1 MESRHRKIPPSVL
14 HFLAIVI
21 RQEQRNTG
29 DKAFPRSEEEP
40 GRASNSVPVSKSE
53 VREYVSKYFG
63 VDSGTTA
70 STLQSYEVDSGITE
84 SIRILNIDHEM
95 AESVHG
101 TEKKAPRQFIRA
113 LRSAPNVFRRHQK

>member
-1 MESRHRKIPPSVL
+1 MAPRHRKIPPSVL

-21 RQEQRNTG
+21 RPEKRNTG

-53 VREYVSKYFG
+53 VGEYVSKYYG
-63 VDSGTTA
+63 VDSGTAA

-95 AESVHG
+95 TESVHG
-101 TEKKAPRQFIRA
+101 TEKRGPGQFIGA
-113 LRSAPNVFRRHQK
+113 LSGAPNVFRRH

>member
-53 VREYVSKYFG
+53 VGEYVSKYCG
-63 VDSGTTA
+63 VDSGTAA

-95 AESVHG
+95 TESVHG
-101 TEKKAPRQFIRA
+101 TEKRGPGQFIGA
-113 LRSAPNVFRRHQK
+113 LSGAPNVFRRH

>member
-1 MESRHRKIPPSVL
+1 MESRHRKIPLSVL

-21 RQEQRNTG
+21 RPERNTG
-29 DKAFPRSEEEP
+29 DKAFPHSEEEP

-53 VREYVSKYFG
+53 VGEYVSKYYG
-63 VDSGTTA
+63 VDSGTAA

-101 TEKKAPRQFIRA
+101 TEKRLSLI
-113 LRSAPNVFRRHQK
+113 HI

>member
-1 MESRHRKIPPSVL
+1 MEPRHRKIPPSVL

-21 RQEQRNTG
+21 RPEKRNTG

-53 VREYVSKYFG
+53 VGEYVSKYYG
-63 VDSGTTA
+63 VDSGTAA
-70 STLQSYEVDSGITE
+70 STLQSYEVDSGI
-84 SIRILNIDHEM
+84 IDHEM

-101 TEKKAPRQFIRA
+101 TEKGVPRQFIEA
-113 LRSAPNVFRRHQK
+113 LRGAPNVFRRH

>member
-1 MESRHRKIPPSVL
+1 MEPRHRKIPPSVL

-21 RQEQRNTG
+21 RPEKRNTG

-53 VREYVSKYFG
+53 VGEYVSKYYG
-63 VDSGTTA
+63 VDSGTAA
-70 STLQSYEVDSGITE
+70 STLQFYEVDSGITE

-101 TEKKAPRQFIRA
+101 TEKRGPRQFIGA
-113 LRSAPNVFRRHQK
+113 LRGAPNVFRRH

>member
-1 MESRHRKIPPSVL
+1 MEPRHRKIPLSVL

-21 RQEQRNTG
+21 LPGERNTG
-29 DKAFPRSEEEP
+29 DKAFPRSDEEL

-53 VREYVSKYFG
+53 VDEYVSKYYG
-63 VDSGTTA
+63 VDSGIA
-70 STLQSYEVDSGITE
+70 GSTLQSYEVDSGITE

-101 TEKKAPRQFIRA
+101 TDKRAPRQFIGA
-113 LRSAPNVFRRHQK
+113 LRGTPHVFRRH